1 MPPLSSS
8 LSVMGAIPDPISFR
22 TQDFPGDFHFP
33 SQRAPWGKVL
43 YAVSGVVNFD
53 IAGVP
58 YFSPPAYAIWIPP
71 KTEHESRT
79 LHEIKY
85 ASIYVRDDL
94 CRSMP
99 SDPCTIVLSDLIK
112 AIMRDFAARQVLQP
126 KTAEDSRLAAVLLD
140 QLKIAPQHDS
150 YLPTSNDLLIKNVIT
165 ALQAAPG
172 DRRSLTDWAILF
184 STTERTL
191 SRKWKA
197 TLGLSFNE
205 WRQRLR
211 LVVALTELDAGRTV
225 QEIASELGY
234 SNTSAFISM
243 FRQLTGSSPQRMRK
257 STLSPL
263 SAPPGQ
269 RLRKPH
275 T

>member
-1 MPPLSSS
+1 
-8 LSVMGAIPDPISFR
+8 
-22 TQDFPGDFHFP
+22 
-33 SQRAPWGKVL
+33 
-43 YAVSGVVNFD
+43 
-53 IAGVP
+53 
-58 YFSPPAYAIWIPP
+58 
-71 KTEHESRT
+71 
-79 LHEIKY
+79 
-85 ASIYVRDDL
+85 
-94 CRSMP
+94 
-99 SDPCTIVLSDLIK
+99 
-112 AIMRDFAARQVLQP
+112 MRDFAARQVLQP